1 MTASLA
7 ALAAELTQGAEITA
21 EDVLALRRL
30 VWHDGGVN
38 SEEADTLMALNAA
51 CPLRAIEWVD
61 YFVEVMCDYV
71 VHQQQPAGYVDEAK
85 AQWLMQAIDRDGK
98 VDSLAELELLVKVL
112 ETANAVPQTLKTY
125 ALKQIEAAILTGEGP
140 TRKTGL
146 VVGNGLLDKGAIYD
160 TEVELLRRVIYAQV
174 GDGTYVVSRDE
185 AELLFR
191 LKDANLNAGH
201 SAQWPDLF
209 VKAIANHMMAHA
221 AYQPLTRE
229 EQQNLDAYAADTSV
243 SVLRFASRVFGRR
256 APDARLSK
264 TVLDN
269 SVSDDAAVIADS
281 VVTQGERSWLDAR
294 IDADGAQDVL
304 ETQLMNFIRREQLA
318 PSRYSA

>member
-1 MTASLA
+1 MTASLT
-7 ALAAELTQGAEITA
+7 ALAAELTQRAEIGP

-38 SEEADTLMALNAA
+38 TAEADTLMALNSA
-51 CPLRAIEWVD
+51 CPVRSPEWID
-61 YFVEVMCDYV
+61 YFVEVMCDHV
-71 VHQQQPAGYVDEAK
+71 IHQQQPTGYVDDAK
-85 AQWLMQAIDRDGK
+85 AQWLMQAIDHDGK

-112 ETANAVPQTLKTY
+112 ETANSVPQALKAY
-125 ALKQIEAAILTGEGP
+125 ALMQIEAAVVTGEGP

-146 VVGNGLLDKGAIYD
+146 MVGNGLLDKGAIND
-160 TEVELLRRVIYAQV
+160 TEVELLRRVIYAQA
-174 GDGTYVVSRDE
+174 GDGHYIVSRDE

-243 SVLRFASRVFGRR
+243 SVLRFASRVFGHRT
-256 APDARLSK
+256 PDARLSK

-269 SVSDDAAVIADS
+269 SVSDDAAAMADA
-281 VVTQGERSWLDAR
+281 VVTHAERTWLDAR

-304 ETQLMNFIRREQLA
+304 ETQLLNFIRREQQEK
-318 PSRYSA
+318 SRYSA